1 MSLGHRTNLASK
13 GKGDNSMCGKRG
25 MAESV
30 VGHGPARPARHGEG
44 CIALSPIPMRG
55 DRTPEVEHLQPSVAP
70 YRASR
75 KARMTIAVSPV
86 IVVGRAI
93 GSPEPDKG
101 MNGTP
106 TSRYDVQRRR
116 TTGSPTGREAFGDGA
131 PIVLRWRA
139 MPPRATSPREGVQVT
154 TMAGAGQGTRDA

>member
-44 CIALSPIPMRG
+44 WIALSPIPMRG

-75 KARMTIAVSPV
+75 KGEDDYSCVA
-86 IVVGRAI
+86 G
-93 GSPEPDKG
+93 
-101 MNGTP
+101 N
-106 TSRYDVQRRR
+106 RR
-116 TTGSPTGREAFGDGA
+116 GA
-131 PIVLRWRA
+131 SHRL
-139 MPPRATSPREGVQVT
+139 T
-154 TMAGAGQGTRDA
+154 GAG